1 MNAAAKPAA
10 PRPSAY
16 AWAESFVPEVEG
28 AREDARPPARLGRRA
43 HGHRAGPRPGVA
55 GVLGFLAGTI
65 DAPAPSSRSA
75 PAPACRAWP
84 CWTGMAPDG
93 VLTTIDTEPE
103 HQAAARKVFAAAGI
117 ADRRARLIAGAALQ
131 VLPKLSDGAYDLVFV
146 DGDPLEYVE
155 YVEQGLRLLR
165 PGGLLV
171 LHHAL
176 AGGRVADESNED
188 DETVII
194 REALAAVKESE
205 ELSPVL
211 LPLGDGLLVARRA

>member
-28 AREDARPPARLGRRA
+28 ARDARSAAERMGI
-43 HGHRAGPRPGVA
+43 GSVSPGVA

-65 DAPAPSSRSA
+65 GARAVAEIGTGTGVSGLALLDA
-75 PAPACRAWP
+75 
-84 CWTGMAPDG
+84 MAPEG
-93 VLTTIDTEPE
+93 VLTSIDSEPE
-103 HQAAARKVFAAAGI
+103 HPGAARTVFTAAGH
-117 ADRRARLIAGAALQ
+117 ANRRARLIAGAALQ

-188 DETVII
+188 DEVVII